1 MNPVMEMESR
11 VAETVLVERNGRR
24 AQMPPLH
31 ARDEDETYRVL
42 DGEVLFF
49 VGTETVAAGAGD
61 IVVAPAGVPRTF
73 TVLTSE
79 ARWLVLTRVASLERF
94 VDFGRA
100 VSQAVATD
108 EWPSEDEHASLTA
121 MAAANGIELIGPP
134 GSLPDGP
141 FLT

>member
-1 MNPVMEMESR
+1 
-11 VAETVLVERNGRR
+11 VERDGRR
-24 AQMPPLH
+24 GQMSPLH
-31 ARDEDETYRVL
+31 ARDMDETYRVL
-42 DGEVLFF
+42 EGEVLFF
-49 VGTETVAAGAGD
+49 IGPETVAAGPGD

-73 TVLTSE
+73 TVLTGV
-79 ARWLVLTRVASLERF
+79 ARWLVLTRVESLERF

-100 VSQAVATD
+100 VSQAVASD
-108 EWPSEDEHASLTA
+108 EWPSEDEHASLAA